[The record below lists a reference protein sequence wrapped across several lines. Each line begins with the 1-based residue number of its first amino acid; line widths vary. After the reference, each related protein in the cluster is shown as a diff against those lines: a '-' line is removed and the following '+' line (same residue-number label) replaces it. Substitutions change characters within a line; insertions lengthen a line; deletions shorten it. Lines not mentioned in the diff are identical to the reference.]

1 MSRLATPAEL
11 LAVAESGG
19 RGVTAEGL
27 AVARGTVVAMRI
39 LSREAEELRDWREE
53 AQAV

>member
-19 RGVTAEGL
+19 REVTPERLDTAWKKLWL
-27 AVARGTVVAMRI
+27 ARNFDRDT
-39 LSREAEELRDWREE
+39 RELKDWREE
-53 AQAV
+53 GAAI